1 MPWGSDAVKWATKQL
16 GKVAIW
22 IVFVVGFSLLPL
34 FLVYNNKKMGGEVF
48 SLETLV
54 AGGELLL
61 VVTAVAADSIGRFF
75 SHFFSSKRTT
85 RFDLWQL
92 ILFLLSFAL
101 VIVSAT
107 EYSSLLTRLSLH
119 GNVDAAFIAR
129 QSKGFFW
136 ATLMTGASVI
146 MTIDE

>member
-1 MPWGSDAVKWATKQL
+1 MPWVSDAAKWAAKQL

-34 FLVYNNKKMGGEVF
+34 FLVYNNRKIGGEVLA
-48 SLETLV
+48 LETLF

-61 VVTAVAADSIGRFF
+61 VVTAVAADSMGRFF
-75 SHFFSSKRTT
+75 SHFFSSKRM
-85 RFDLWQL
+85 RGLNVWEI
-92 ILFLLSFAL
+92 ILFLLSLVL
-101 VIVSAT
+101 VILSAT
-107 EYSSLLTRLSLH
+107 EYASLLTRLSL
-119 GNVDAAFIAR
+119 GGTVDAAYVIR
-129 QSKGFFW
+129 QSEGFFW